1 MPTKTKRAIDAESF
15 MERVRIMSLDPRYGG
30 DLWTFLVAQARA
42 TEDSNPF
49 SRRGADRWVYLAMWT
64 FLLRLTAQSDGVPEV
79 FRDWVT
85 VNAGD
90 PSTRHHCVVAHV
102 RNGRHDGRADGRRA
116 LYKMLLYYPLHEGKD
131 GVSFKMT
138 NPDAEANASRPGR
151 RPQLL
156 CVREDGVDV
165 PVG

>member
-49 SRRGADRWVYLAMWT
+49 PRRGADRWVYLAMRT